1 VVRQNTSHQNALWVK
16 DMIIRV
22 TGGHLESLHMK
33 CLSGIH
39 LFLMFIHLVCI
50 KILEE
55 EVYFPDE
62 LEDTDQGEFINN
74 LLQVQR
80 AKRIGKGQF
89 GAKEVKEQAW
99 LKDINWDDAS
109 SKRLKPPFIPVITA
123 TDDTSNFDDFDETW
137 EPEKKVNQIDLNK
150 FLTWPTE
157 SYEKLIEV
165 QNI

>member
-1 VVRQNTSHQNALWVK
+1 VIKYTFR
-16 DMIIRV
+16 IIN
-22 TGGHLESLHMK
+22 L
-33 CLSGIH
+33 LSR
-39 LFLMFIHLVCI
+39 
-50 KILEE
+50 
-55 EVYFPDE
+55 
-62 LEDTDQGEFINN
+62 EFINN

-80 AKRIGKGQF
+80 AKRIGKGQ
-89 GAKEVKEQAW
+89 
-99 LKDINWDDAS
+99 
-109 SKRLKPPFIPVITA
+109 PPFIPVITA